1 MPRLDW
7 FLAGALMI
15 VALAWWISLLT
26 RQPSEY
32 ERLDAAYEA
41 QCPEYEAAARAAFDG
56 YGIDEVPPESVHTQK
71 LDEWRM
77 GNLRAVRCEILSELA
92 LAASM
97 EQSFQR
103 TGASD
108 DDIDRSRSG
117 RNRKIFALRY
127 FLWRRTGEGLDEL
140 EALARSMAREDVDS
154 AVTLWMFR
162 QGAAPSPL
170 LDETGRIAPEDPGY
184 RFVQLAGENT
194 PANTPPDN

>member
-92 LAASM
+92 LAASI

-127 FLWRRTGEGLDEL
+127 FLWRRTGEGLEEL
-140 EALARSMAREDVDS
+140 EALARSMDRDEVRSGLTMWVFRNDV
-154 AVTLWMFR
+154 
-162 QGAAPSPL
+162 APRAIRN
-170 LDETGRIAPEDPGY
+170 EYGRLSPEDPGY
-184 RFVQLAGENT
+184 RFIEMARPNAPQDN
-194 PANTPPDN
+194 PPNP

>member
-1 MPRLDW
+1 MPRWDW

-15 VALAWWISLLT
+15 VAFAWWISLLT

-41 QCPEYEAAARAAFDG
+41 RCPEYEAAARAAFDG
-56 YGIDEVPPESVHTQK
+56 YGIDEVPPESIHTRK
-71 LDEWRM
+71 LDEWRL
-77 GNLRAVRCEILSELA
+77 GNLHAVRCEILNEQASAA
-92 LAASM
+92 LM

-127 FLWRRTGEGLDEL
+127 YLWLRTGEGLEEL

-162 QGAAPSPL
+162 QGAAPSPR
-170 LDETGRIAPEDPGY
+170 LDETGRIAPDDPGY
-184 RFVQLAGENT
+184 RFVQLARPDPPE
-194 PANTPPDN
+194 NTPPDT